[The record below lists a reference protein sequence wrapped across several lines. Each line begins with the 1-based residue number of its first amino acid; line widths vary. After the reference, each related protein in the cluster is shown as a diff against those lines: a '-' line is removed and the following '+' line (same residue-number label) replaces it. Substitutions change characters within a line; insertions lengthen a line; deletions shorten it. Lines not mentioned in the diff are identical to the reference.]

1 MRTWRAAAVPRDSCA
16 DHATCTRVRSPGLAA
31 ASTAQVARARSRANR
46 RIVVAGPLPAVP
58 MHDTE
63 APSRND
69 AARRTSWARCGGVT
83 AARNGA
89 NAGIVTVRDAAAARS
104 AGVSAADS
112 VKPLS
117 DKGFK
122 PRYRS
127 LRSRERLH
135 LQCKIVEATDASRA
149 GRATATR
156 RTRVHNP
163 SPGVPSDLDGRR
175 ARAMRT
181 RAGISDALIDLLS
194 EGIEAPSVRE
204 VAQRAGVSVRSVF
217 QHYNDMESLYAAMIH
232 RQERRVA
239 VLLEPIPLGL
249 PLYERVRELVERRDA
264 HWSNVAPIQRGI
276 RHHASARNSKVIEQA
291 IQRMRTALS
300 RQTTVAFAAEL
311 REVPDAEARIARI
324 EAMTSFE
331 MWDHLRRVQHV
342 SRASVRDQM
351 TAMLLNEVAPK

>member
-1 MRTWRAAAVPRDSCA
+1 MAPADRAAMCYERRR
-16 DHATCTRVRSPGLAA
+16 TRAIEGYPV
-31 ASTAQVARARSRANR
+31 QR
-46 RIVVAGPLPAVP
+46 RIALEYCQTLVGQGIQP
-58 MHDTE
+58 
-63 APSRND
+63 
-69 AARRTSWARCGGVT
+69 RC
-83 AARNGA
+83 
-89 NAGIVTVRDAAAARS
+89 
-104 AGVSAADS
+104 
-112 VKPLS
+112 
-117 DKGFK
+117 
-122 PRYRS
+122 RS

-135 LQCKIVEATDASRA
+135 LQCKIVEAAQAAAS
-149 GRATATR
+149 GRATTTR

-163 SPGVPSDLDGRR
+163 PPGAPSDIDGRR

-181 RAGISDALIDLLS
+181 RTGIADALIDLLC
-194 EGIEAPSVRE
+194 EGTESPSVRE

-217 QHYNDMESLYAAMIH
+217 QHYNDMESLYAAMIQ
-232 RQERRVA
+232 RQARRAA

-264 HWSNVAPIQRGI
+264 YWSNVAPIQRGI

-300 RQTTVAFAAEL
+300 RQTTTAFAVEL
-311 REVPDAEARIARI
+311 REVADAEARIARI

-351 TAMLLNEVAPK
+351 TAMLLNEVASK